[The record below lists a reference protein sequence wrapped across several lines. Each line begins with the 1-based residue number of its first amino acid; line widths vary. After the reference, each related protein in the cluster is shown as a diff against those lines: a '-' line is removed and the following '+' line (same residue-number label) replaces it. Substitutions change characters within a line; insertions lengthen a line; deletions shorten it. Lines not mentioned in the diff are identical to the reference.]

1 MRKLFVNGKIRTIDK
16 DNHLVTAFA
25 VEDGKFIAVGTEE
38 EVRKAAG
45 NCETIDL
52 QGRDV
57 LPGFVDAHL
66 HFLDHAI
73 YELFTADLYDTKSP
87 DELVDVMKKY
97 LEERKIPEGDWI
109 TGFGWDQELY
119 PNSVWPTCRDLDR
132 ISDKHPIM
140 LTRRCGTIC
149 VANSMAMKIAGIDKN
164 TPDPQ
169 GGELVRFEDGSPN
182 GVMLEKCHE
191 PDWQLCPENE

>member
-66 HFLDHAI
+66 H
-73 YELFTADLYDTKSP
+73 TS
-87 DELVDVMKKY
+87 Y
-97 LEERKIPEGDWI
+97 LLQIFMIPK
-109 TGFGWDQELY
+109 
-119 PNSVWPTCRDLDR
+119 VPT
-132 ISDKHPIM
+132 
-140 LTRRCGTIC
+140 
-149 VANSMAMKIAGIDKN
+149 N
-164 TPDPQ
+164 
-169 GGELVRFEDGSPN
+169 
-182 GVMLEKCHE
+182 
-191 PDWQLCPENE
+191 W

>member
-73 YELFTADLYDTKSP
+73 YEL
-87 DELVDVMKKY
+87 
-97 LEERKIPEGDWI
+97 
-109 TGFGWDQELY
+109 
-119 PNSVWPTCRDLDR
+119 CRSL
-132 ISDKHPIM
+132 
-140 LTRRCGTIC
+140 
-149 VANSMAMKIAGIDKN
+149 
-164 TPDPQ
+164 
-169 GGELVRFEDGSPN
+169 
-182 GVMLEKCHE
+182 
-191 PDWQLCPENE
+191 

>member
-66 HFLDHAI
+66 HFW
-73 YELFTADLYDTKSP
+73 TTRSTN
-87 DELVDVMKKY
+87 Y
-97 LEERKIPEGDWI
+97 LLQIFMIPK
-109 TGFGWDQELY
+109 
-119 PNSVWPTCRDLDR
+119 VPTNWL
-132 ISDKHPIM
+132 M
-140 LTRRCGTIC
+140 L
-149 VANSMAMKIAGIDKN
+149 
-164 TPDPQ
+164 
-169 GGELVRFEDGSPN
+169 
-182 GVMLEKCHE
+182 
-191 PDWQLCPENE
+191 